1 MVNQNVIY
9 NIKIQERGFCSDQ
22 EVYFEMNAS
31 APLSSDQRLLLASQ
45 TGQILLAFGSLLA
58 DPAIIDDPSASQ
70 TGQNLL
76 NLGRKLIG
84 AGSCCSKS

>member
-1 MVNQNVIY
+1 
-9 NIKIQERGFCSDQ
+9 
-22 EVYFEMNAS
+22 MNAS

-58 DPAIIDDPSASQ
+58 DPAIIDDPSAAQ

-84 AGSCCSKS
+84 AGSCCRKS